1 MGKKFLKALTLHG
14 DVLVIFT
21 SYGFSQK
28 SSNRS
33 AQIELEKKLKS
44 MINAVKIVKSS
55 RDESY

>member
-1 MGKKFLKALTLHG
+1 MKS
-14 DVLVIFT
+14 FT

-55 RDESY
+55 RYKSY